1 MKKTEELLDHVQ
13 STVVQRG
20 SIYGS
25 PTINHRRIS
34 ELWSGYLDTYIS
46 PEQVAMCMLLVK
58 VARLSQSSDH
68 EDSLTDLIGYGIIY
82 HKIVREMRGE
92 DNGI

>member
-58 VARLSQSSDH
+58 VARLSQTSDH
-68 EDSLTDLIGYGIIY
+68 EDSLTDLLGYGIIY

>member
-1 MKKTEELLDHVQ
+1 MKKTEELLNDVQ
-13 STVVQRG
+13 STLVQRG

-25 PTINHRRIS
+25 AETNHRRIS

-58 VARLSQSSDH
+58 VARLSQTSGH
-68 EDSLTDLIGYGIIY
+68 EDSLTDLLGYGLIY

>member
-1 MKKTEELLDHVQ
+1 MKRTEELLDHVQ

-20 SIYGS
+20 SVYGS

>member
-1 MKKTEELLDHVQ
+1 MKKTEELLNDVH
-13 STVVQRG
+13 SILIQRG
-20 SIYGS
+20 SVYGS

-68 EDSLTDLIGYGIIY
+68 EDSLTDLLGYGIIY
-82 HKIVREMRGE
+82 HKIVKEMRGE
-92 DNGI
+92 ENGI

>member
-1 MKKTEELLDHVQ
+1 MKRTEELLNDVQ
-13 STVVQRG
+13 LTLVHRG

-25 PTINHRRIS
+25 AETNHRRIS

-58 VARLSQSSDH
+58 TARLSQSSDH
-68 EDSLTDLIGYGIIY
+68 EDSLTDLIGYALIY

-92 DNGI
+92 ENGI

>member
-1 MKKTEELLDHVQ
+1 MKRTEELLDEIQ
-13 STVVQRG
+13 FILTDRG
-20 SIYGS
+20 NIYGS
-25 PTINHRRIS
+25 PEESHRRIS

-58 VARLSQSSDH
+58 VSRLSQTSNHD
-68 EDSLTDLIGYGIIY
+68 DSLRDLLGYGIIF

-92 DNGI
+92 EDGV

>member
-1 MKKTEELLDHVQ
+1 MRKTEELLNDIQ
-13 STVVQRG
+13 LTLSQRG

-25 PTINHRRIS
+25 PETNHRRIS

-46 PEQVAMCMLLVK
+46 PEQVAICMCLVK
-58 VARLSQSSDH
+58 IARISQTSDH
-68 EDSLTDLIGYGIIY
+68 EDSYTDLIGYALIA

-92 DNGI
+92 EDGI

>member
-20 SIYGS
+20 SVYGS

>member
-1 MKKTEELLDHVQ
+1 MKKTDELLNDVQ
-13 STVVQRG
+13 LTLVQRG
-20 SIYGS
+20 DIYGS
-25 PTINHRRIS
+25 AETNHRRIS

-46 PEQVAMCMLLVK
+46 PEQVSMCMLLVK

-68 EDSLTDLIGYGIIY
+68 EDSLRDLLGYGIIY

-92 DNGI
+92 NDGI